1 MMAASWAKTR
11 VDMYKK
17 ILAAVNEHFNSEIA
31 ARYALDLARVCAAK
45 LYLQFVADRRLTR
58 TDQDTAEEAM
68 RRLFAEADE
77 KRIPVERIVVTGDP
91 VEEIGATVRDEAI
104 ELAFVS
110 TRKEDVEKRFYAG
123 TVARKLSVR
132 LPCSV
137 ALVRAVR
144 VGHIHPARIL
154 VPLKATMDHLAE
166 RTFFI
171 AKMAEAFHAKV
182 FLFHAPRPATRLFH
196 GPIHL
201 APGEWETRLPNDVA
215 RLIESL
221 RQYKV
226 DFESRI
232 MPGAAGRSITLEA
245 SAKRH
250 DLILMGASQRS
261 LWASFLKGNPVEGV
275 LRETPCDLII
285 LNPKHED

>member
-1 MMAASWAKTR
+1 
-11 VDMYKK
+11 MYKK

-31 ARYALDLARVCAAK
+31 ARYALHLARVCDAK
-45 LYLQFVADRRLTR
+45 LYLQFVADRRLSR
-58 TDQDTAEEAM
+58 SDRDTAEEAM

-91 VEEIGATVRDEAI
+91 VQEIAATVRDEAI

-110 TRKEDVEKRFYAG
+110 TRKEDVKKRFYAG
-123 TVARKLSVR
+123 NVARKLSVR

-154 VPLKATMDHLAE
+154 VPLKAQMDHLEE

-171 AKMAEAFHAKV
+171 AKMAEAFHAKA
-182 FLFHAPRPATRLFH
+182 FLFHAPRPVTRLFH

-201 APGEWETRLPNDVA
+201 APDEWETRLPKDVA
-215 RLIESL
+215 KLIESL

-226 DFESRI
+226 DFERRI
-232 MPGAAGRSITLEA
+232 LPGAVGKGITTEA
-245 SAKRH
+245 AAKRH
-250 DLILMGASQRS
+250 DLIVMGASQRS
-261 LWASFLKGNPVEGV
+261 LWASFLKGNPVEKV

>member
-1 MMAASWAKTR
+1 
-11 VDMYKK
+11 MYKK

-31 ARYALDLARVCAAK
+31 ARYALDLARVCDAK
-45 LYLQFVADRRLTR
+45 LYLQFVAGRRQSR
-58 TDQDTAEEAM
+58 SDMDTAEEAM
-68 RRLFAEADE
+68 RRLFAEATA

-91 VEEIGATVRDEAI
+91 VQEIVSTVQDEAI

-154 VPLKATMDHLAE
+154 VPLKAQMDHLEE

-182 FLFHAPRPATRLFH
+182 FLFHAPRPVTRLFH

-201 APGEWETRLPNDVA
+201 APGEWETRLPHDVA
-215 RLIESL
+215 ELIESL
-221 RQYKV
+221 RRYKV
-226 DFESRI
+226 EFERRI
-232 MPGAAGRSITLEA
+232 IPGAVGKSITIEA
-245 SAKRH
+245 AAKRH
-250 DLILMGASQRS
+250 DLIVMGASQRS
-261 LWASFLKGNPVEGV
+261 LWASLLKGNPVEDV